1 MVKEKDEA
9 IQKQSNLE
17 KKIHELEKQGTIKIQ
32 KKADGDIAILTSP
45 PQGNG
50 HLPESQG
57 VAGVSGEG
65 MVSHGGVANGAA
77 HGLTMPDP
85 PPPPPPPPMP
95 ETCE

>member
-1 MVKEKDEA
+1 MVKEKDDA

-32 KKADGDIAILTSP
+32 KKVDGDIAILTSP

-57 VAGVSGEG
+57 IAGVSGEG
-65 MVSHGGVANGAA
+65 MVSHRGVAN
-77 HGLTMPDP
+77 GLTMPDP